1 MQVTVDER
9 RGTVR
14 FAVRV
19 QPRASRSEI
28 CGTHGGALKVRLHAP
43 PVDGAANE
51 SLVELVAE
59 VLGVSRRQVR
69 IVAGAT
75 SRSKVVE
82 VEGVDRARVETLGV
96 THEGRKV

>member
-9 RGTVR
+9 RGTIR

-19 QPRASRSEI
+19 QPRASRSET
-28 CGTHGGALKVRLHAP
+28 CGIHGGALKVRLQAP

-51 SLVELVAE
+51 ALVELVAE
-59 VLGVSRRQVR
+59 LLRIPRRQVR

-96 THEGRKV
+96 AREGRKV

>member
-19 QPRASRSEI
+19 QPRASRSEM
-28 CGTHGGALKVRLHAP
+28 CGTHGGALKVRLQAP

-59 VLGVSRRQVR
+59 MLGVPRRHVR

-82 VEGVDRARVETLGV
+82 VEGVDRARVERLGAI
-96 THEGRKV
+96 HEGRKV